1 MMVQAYPNHIGRTL
15 FQLTSTDRV
24 FLSWK
29 SVVCWKH
36 FCLID
41 PDRMVLTNFPAIK
54 TNECQ
59 WDNGCWTIIPQ
70 YRNSLCVLFLC
81 FAANHQTMVQCW
93 EEVKH
98 YIRSS
103 TATKFTTTC
112 TNPYEPCL
120 GWDDI
125 SMVPAPH
132 ITGHFKDNIPSQS
145 LGEWKDGWLEFNGIL
160 STAAASCLRGLASHR
175 ADIDKTK
182 PDHNQEPHKNLN
194 NAWKL
199 QTDAQTK
206 QNDTKARINGILC
219 CLARQQIGPFYIS
232 PGPKRAARGQGEKW
246 SSTRKVS
253 LNWKEHGNCR
263 SSWNTQSSHWRKT
276 GHRSFTS
283 SDAVPCPQRSANLC
297 PNSNHSF
304 STNTRK
310 PFYTQ

>member
-1 MMVQAYPNHIGRTL
+1 MMVQAYPDHIGRTL

-24 FLSWK
+24 FLYWN
-29 SVVCWKH
+29 SVECWKH
-36 FCLID
+36 FCLIG
-41 PDRMVLTNFPAIK
+41 PDRMALTNLLAAIK

-59 WDNGCWTIIPQ
+59 WDYICWTIILK
-70 YRNSLCVLFLC
+70 YRNSLPGHFLC
-81 FAANHQTMVQCW
+81 FAANHLTMIQCWQIFHCNLVHHNMSQYEPYLGRAEMSMVQC
-93 EEVKH
+93 
-98 YIRSS
+98 
-103 TATKFTTTC
+103 
-112 TNPYEPCL
+112 
-120 GWDDI
+120 
-125 SMVPAPH
+125 PARC
-132 ITGHFKDNIPSQS
+132 IIGHFKDNIPSQS

-160 STAAASCLRGLASHR
+160 STAAASRLRGLASHR

-232 PGPKRAARGQGEKW
+232 PGPKRAARGQGKKW

-253 LNWKEHGNCR
+253 LNWKEHGNWR

-310 PFYTQ
+310 PFCTK